1 MRQVIVYPGEDGYWV
16 AECPSLPGC
25 ISQGETRDQA
35 ISNIRGAIQA
45 YVAALEEDR
54 LPVPADRLEAVLIEV

>member
-25 ISQGETRDQA
+25 VSQGKSKEEA
-35 ISNIRGAIQA
+35 ISNIREAIKG
-45 YVAALEEDR
+45 YIAALEGDK
-54 LPVPADRLEAVLIEV
+54 LPVPQERFEALLVAV